1 MELEAKYGM
10 TFEEFKE
17 DWNAEKIADKY
28 SHRVERDYNEFS
40 SGKSGKAYL
49 LEGAVFREYIQEI

>member
-1 MELEAKYGM
+1 M